1 MCDQKRHTV
10 NDIADNQ
17 VLKTYRRIID
27 AFKAKQFQTAP
38 DECPAFLAHRSHDTT
53 VLFLCGSA
61 AQALGL
67 TKTYVELFEGAA
79 ALNPA

>member
-1 MCDQKRHTV
+1 VCDQKRHTV

-17 VLKTYRRIID
+17 VLKTCRRIID
-27 AFKAKQFQTAP
+27 AFNANQFQTAL
-38 DECPAFLAHRSHDTT
+38 DECQAFLTHRSYDTT
-53 VLFLCGSA
+53 VLFLGGSV
-61 AQALGL
+61 AQVLGL